1 MQVNSKKTKGII
13 LSASAVVGAIL
24 LSVNGSAILSLDV
37 KEQESKRATLKD
49 KSEQLK
55 KDLSVAKKNVTEEA
69 KNKNTLNDKIKS
81 LEEEI
86 DNSNIYISELEKKIE
101 NLEGHILEIEK
112 DIDQKTELLKD
123 ALVSIYKAGDTSALD
138 IVLGAKS
145 FDDLF
150 EKADIV
156 KSVSNQVKELIND
169 LTTRSNELEDQKKSI
184 ENMKQYQEEEK
195 AKLENKRLELQE
207 LLDQSEKL
215 LAEYQES
222 EQIAKKHIDEND
234 AQIKAID
241 AAIDRYYQEQKRK
254 EEEMRK
260 KQQQSDSSKSVAPVS
275 NVVHKGSFSWPV
287 PGFSRISSDF
297 FDRVNR
303 RSQHCAID
311 IAGPGIYGA
320 SIVAAGDGVIIGASS
335 QDRGGYGKYVFID
348 HGNGKSTRYGH
359 MSTVNVAVGQRVSRG
374 QVIGHVGN
382 TGFSTG
388 PHLHFE
394 VRNNGVR
401 ENPLSYVSP

>member
-1 MQVNSKKTKGII
+1 MQVNSKKTKRIV
-13 LSASAVVGAIL
+13 LAASAALGAIL
-24 LSVNGSAILSLDV
+24 LSVNGSATLSLNV
-37 KEQESKRATLKD
+37 KEQESKRETLKD

-55 KDLSVAKKNVTEEA
+55 KDLSLAQKNVTEEA
-69 KNKNTLNDKIKS
+69 KNKNTLNEKIKS
-81 LEEEI
+81 VEEEI
-86 DNSNIYISELEKKIE
+86 DNSNIYISELEKKIKD
-101 NLEGHILEIEK
+101 LEDHILEIEK
-112 DIDQKTELLKD
+112 DIDEKTELLKE

-138 IVLGAKS
+138 IVLGAKN
-145 FDDLF
+145 FEDLF

-156 KSVSNQVKELIND
+156 KSVSNKVKELM
-169 LTTRSNELEDQKKSI
+169 NELHARSEELEEQKKNI
-184 ENMKQYQEEEK
+184 ENMKQHQEEEK
-195 AKLENKRLELQE
+195 MKLESKRLELQD

-215 LAEYQES
+215 LEEYQES
-222 EQIAKKHIDEND
+222 EQTAKKHIDEND

-241 AAIDRYYQEQKRK
+241 AAIDRYYQEQRRK

-260 KQQQSDSSKSVAPVS
+260 KQQQSNSSESVAPVS

-297 FDRVNR
+297 FDCVGR

-311 IAGPGIYGA
+311 IAGFGIYGA
-320 SIVAAGDGVIIGASS
+320 SIVAAGDGVIIGASN

-359 MSTVNVAVGQRVSRG
+359 MSTVNVTVGQRVSRG

-394 VRNNGVR
+394 VRNNRIR
-401 ENPLSYVSP
+401 ENPLNYVKP